1 MPLIKCPDCGKL
13 HSDQAVSCPQCG
25 RPNKPIPQISQEI
38 PAKIEGGFL
47 EKNSGCLAP
56 LVVLLL
62 FVLVPAVIG
71 TIVNQS
77 QEAERIKKCNE
88 GKTVECEALINDT
101 SFSSYKEITNKQYAK
116 RFVER
121 EERRVKEVAE
131 REEREAEE
139 GQKAMQLILCEE
151 ALKDSLK
158 DPESLKVLTKDREN
172 ILIEYTATNGFGGRV
187 RDVLDCKTGK
197 NLQ

>member
-1 MPLIKCPDCGKL
+1 MPLIECPDCGKV

-62 FVLVPAVIG
+62 FVLVPAFIG

-88 GKTVECEALINDT
+88 GKTVECEALINDS

-116 RFVER
+116 RFV
-121 EERRVKEVAE
+121 E

-172 ILIEYTATNGFGGRV
+172 MLIEYTATNGFGGRV
-187 RDVLDCKTGK
+187 RDFLDCKTGK
-197 NLQ
+197 SLQ